1 MRSEDFSPRRKATR
15 DIGVADDEA
24 AFDGAEAVSSRG
36 TKYWNSGAIPLIGPD
51 VLGDIIANASDI
63 AVVISDVGQ
72 ILSVLVNPH
81 HAGFG
86 RLDSW
91 EGRDIREFLTSE
103 SVPKLD
109 RQLTEITQGQLNG
122 RPIELNHTSE
132 LDWEIPIR

>member
-1 MRSEDFSPRRKATR
+1 MRSEDFSSRRKATR

-24 AFDGAEAVSSRG
+24 ANFGSHAVSSRG

-86 RLDSW
+86 RSTV
-91 EGRDIREFLTSE
+91 GKAATSA
-103 SVPKLD
+103 S
-109 RQLTEITQGQLNG
+109 
-122 RPIELNHTSE
+122 S
-132 LDWEIPIR
+132 